1 MVLIY
6 AIDLCPREIWLHIKY
21 DETDMVTVMLM
32 ERINYYNCTS

>member
-21 DETDMVTVMLM
+21 DETDMVMLM
-32 ERINYYNCTS
+32 EHINYYNCTS